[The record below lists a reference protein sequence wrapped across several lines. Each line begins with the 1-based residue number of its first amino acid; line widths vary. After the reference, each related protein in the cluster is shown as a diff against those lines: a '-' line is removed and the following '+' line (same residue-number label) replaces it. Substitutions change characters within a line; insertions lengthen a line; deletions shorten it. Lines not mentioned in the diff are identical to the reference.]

1 MRVYI
6 LDTHILLWS
15 IFDSRKLSQS
25 AQAIIFDRNSRKFI
39 SISTMWEISIKNR
52 IGKLR
57 LPKGLAG
64 IFSEIEMNG
73 FGIIGID
80 RQCIEIYD
88 NLPLLHRDPFDAI
101 IIASAIAENMTIV
114 SADENIQKYDVSCIW

>member
-1 MRVYI
+1 MIDYI
-6 LDTHILLWS
+6 LDTHTLLWS
-15 IFDSRKLSQS
+15 IFDSNKLSQS
-25 AQAIIFDRNSRKFI
+25 AQTIVLDRNFYKFI

-52 IGKLR
+52 IGKLS

-64 IFSEIEMNG
+64 VFFEIEMSG

-88 NLPLLHRDPFDAI
+88 NLTLLHRDPFGR
-101 IIASAIAENMTIV
+101 E
-114 SADENIQKYDVSCIW
+114 YDHSNRR

>member
-15 IFDSRKLSQS
+15 IFESNKLSQS
-25 AQAIIFDRNSRKFI
+25 AKTIILDRNSLKFI

-52 IGKLR
+52 IGKLK

-64 IFSEIEMNG
+64 VFSEIEMSG

-88 NLPLLHRDPFDAI
+88 NLPLLHRDPFDGI
-101 IIASAIAENMTIV
+101 IIATAIAENMTIV
-114 SADENIQKYDVSCIW
+114 TADENIQKYNVPWIW